1 VGGWYYSTHFG
12 EPSVPKDSARPA
24 PPFVLKDHSGKA
36 HAVADFRGKLV
47 LLHFWA
53 AWCPPCLSEIPN
65 LLTFAQ
71 KVAPEGKIEVVTIS
85 EDGNWPDAEKVLS
98 SAHLPADMISLLDQ
112 DSKISD
118 AYGTYQFPE
127 SYLIGRD
134 GRILMKWIGAQPW
147 NNPKAAQFLDAQW
160 GAEKGQ

>member
-1 VGGWYYSTHFG
+1 MAHISIIDRTEHSMQGGQAEHFMGTRGFRTAIFSVIILIACVGGWYYSTHFG

-85 EDGNWPDAEKVLS
+85 EDGN
-98 SAHLPADMISLLDQ
+98 
-112 DSKISD
+112 
-118 AYGTYQFPE
+118 
-127 SYLIGRD
+127 
-134 GRILMKWIGAQPW
+134 
-147 NNPKAAQFLDAQW
+147 
-160 GAEKGQ
+160 